1 MIEIIEGTLSV
12 GGVWF
17 KKKTNE
23 ESKRSATVE
32 YVYDRV
38 MKASKLKNDI
48 EMIARLNEI
57 PNKDLVAYDAH
68 YHRGSS
74 KMCLLRYTELS
85 TVATIQN
92 NKENLCENDQNIQME
107 TGDDGDE
114 IQNLR
119 NTDFNKEHNS
129 SESDAE
135 SLNNSITHDTE
146 SDTRDQIEQDRS
158 KVKESPCTNI
168 SPEDKS
174 MIYNLV
180 TLIRM
185 KSKSCKVKSY
195 PAPSELGIK
204 GSIHYVSQHLL
215 LLILWLVDKQSYDNV
230 SGFNETSHEFKV
242 KALSLTECVT
252 SNIGSIITP
261 LT

>member
-1 MIEIIEGTLSV
+1 MCLV
-12 GGVWF
+12 A
-17 KKKTNE
+17 KKTND
-23 ESKRSATVE
+23 ESKRSETVE

-38 MKASKLKNDI
+38 MEAAKLKNDI

-57 PNKDLVAYDAH
+57 PNKDLVAYDAR

-92 NKENLCENDQNIQME
+92 NEQNSCENDQNVQME

-114 IQNLR
+114 IQNLG
-119 NTDFNKEHNS
+119 NTDFNEEHDL

-146 SDTRDQIEQDRS
+146 SDTRDQNEQDS
-158 KVKESPCTNI
+158 NKVSESPGTNI
-168 SPEDKS
+168 SPEVKS

-180 TLIRM
+180 SLIRM
-185 KSKSCKVKSY
+185 ESKSCKVKGY
-195 PAPSELGIK
+195 PAPSELGIE
-204 GSIHYVSQHLL
+204 G
-215 LLILWLVDKQSYDNV
+215 
-230 SGFNETSHEFKV
+230 
-242 KALSLTECVT
+242 
-252 SNIGSIITP
+252 
-261 LT
+261 